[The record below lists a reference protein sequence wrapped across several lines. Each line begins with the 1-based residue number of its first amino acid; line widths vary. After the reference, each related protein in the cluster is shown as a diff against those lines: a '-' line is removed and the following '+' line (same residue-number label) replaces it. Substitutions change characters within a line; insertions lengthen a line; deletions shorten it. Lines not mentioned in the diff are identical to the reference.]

1 MTAAERIAA
10 ALGRARRSGRW
21 WSCCCPAHDDPSPSL
36 SIRVGRGGGLIAVC
50 HAGCSRTDVL
60 GELSRRGLYAGEG
73 STAPVAADPQAKR
86 LRRQADE
93 ADRARRIAEALD
105 IWTDS
110 YPADATTQ
118 VPRYLRSRGWAGPI
132 PATIRVHGMH
142 GLYGRHPTGERWPQM
157 IALIEHVEHGPV
169 GVSRTF
175 LRPDGSAK
183 AAIDPVR
190 LFRGAVRGGAA
201 RLAPA
206 AETLLVGEGI
216 ETTLAGIAATGLP
229 GWAAL
234 STSGLVA
241 LIMPPIV
248 RSVIVL
254 ADHDISGAG
263 ERAAQTA
270 AARWLAE
277 GRRVQIYMSPRVG
290 EDAADLI
297 LAAAIGACDAA

>member
-1 MTAAERIAA
+1 VATDPEAER
-10 ALGRARRSGRW
+10 RRRE
-21 WSCCCPAHDDPSPSL
+21 ADD
-36 SIRVGRGGGLIAVC
+36 
-50 HAGCSRTDVL
+50 
-60 GELSRRGLYAGEG
+60 
-73 STAPVAADPQAKR
+73 
-86 LRRQADE
+86 
-93 ADRARRIAEALD
+93 ADRARRIADALD
-105 IWTDS
+105 IWTNS

-142 GLYGRHPTGERWPQM
+142 GSYGRHPTGGRWPQM
-157 IALIEHVEHGPV
+157 IAVIEHVERGLV
-169 GVSRTF
+169 GVTRTF

-190 LFRGAVRGGAA
+190 LVRGAVRGGAV

-206 AETLLVGEGI
+206 AETLHVGEGI

-234 STSGLVA
+234 STSGLA
-241 LIMPPIV
+241 SLILPPIV
-248 RSVIVL
+248 RNVIVL

-263 ERAAQTA
+263 EQAARTA

-277 GRRVQIYMSPRVG
+277 GRRVQIYVSPRIG

-297 LAAAIGACDAA
+297 LAAAIGARDAT